1 MKLLMTDPS
10 VLPSDLTDTPR
21 WVLWREE
28 LRTDAQGH
36 QRVDKVPMRAGGGN
50 GSSTDPTSWSSFE
63 AAQRGLQ
70 RVQIATGLGF
80 VFTDDDD
87 IVGIDLDKC
96 AADGVL
102 EPWAAEIVDRFN
114 GTYVEW
120 SPSGTGVHLFVR
132 GRLGVGRRKQ
142 GRVEAYSSGRY
153 FTMTGKPLQGSG
165 ASVLPM
171 QDAIDWLQ
179 QTHLAP
185 PTKPPAAAPIH
196 HAAGGEYLTDLL
208 DLLSDQRADD
218 YDEWLRVGMA
228 IKGAGGSVGDWHRF
242 SARCVTKYDPAVVDA
257 KWAGLTPTQADLG
270 WIVGKAREDA
280 GDAAVVAV
288 KQRHGQYRT
297 TVDVLRGTTTPA
309 DPWVDHAPP
318 AAAPPADDPLP
329 TIDTLLQSFI
339 DWRKTNAGRF
349 TIGMAC
355 GMQRVD
361 AALSGWRGLTLLA
374 AQPGI
379 GKTTLA
385 LQVGTQILQRSPNAV
400 VVFFS
405 SEMRGR
411 DLAGRLLTMQTQLH
425 YRTLALP
432 DADPRVAEQHDAQ
445 MLDAQRHY
453 HDRLGSRLVVFS
465 PDQID
470 GASRDL
476 VPWMRRQVDR
486 VLQATGGSEVF
497 VVVDNLQQ
505 LPLAPPG
512 AADKQWYSDLERDRY
527 AIEQMMQLH
536 HGIDSACGRAC
547 TVVISETNKAAQ
559 QGNRS
564 DMTAVLGSG
573 RLVYKADTVLLMTH
587 PEGDLHWDDGR
598 PRCWL
603 RVVKGRDGVERKRVL
618 LTMDHHLHRFTESS
632 DADYD
637 AAVGSESRR

>member
-1 MKLLMTDPS
+1 MKLQMTDPS

-21 WVLWREE
+21 WVLWREVVQPDG
-28 LRTDAQGH
+28 RI
-36 QRVDKVPMRAGGGN
+36 DKVPLRVGGGN
-50 GSSTDPTSWSSFE
+50 GSSTDPTSWSSFA
-63 AAQRGLQ
+63 AAQRGL
-70 RVQIATGLGF
+70 RSVNIATGLGF

-87 IVGIDLDKC
+87 IMGIDLDKC
-96 AADGVL
+96 ATDGVL
-102 EPWAAEIVDRFN
+102 EPWAADIVNRFS
-114 GTYVEW
+114 GTYAEW
-120 SPSGTGVHLFVR
+120 SPSGRGVHLFVR
-132 GRLGVGRRKQ
+132 GRLAPGRRKQ
-142 GRVEAYSSGRY
+142 GQVEAYEKGRY
-153 FTMTGKPLQGSG
+153 FTMTGQPLPGSG
-165 ASVLPM
+165 SSVLPM

-185 PTKPPAAAPIH
+185 PKKTTAAAPQHH
-196 HAAGGEYLTDLL
+196 HAAGGDYLTDLL
-208 DLLSDQRADD
+208 GLLSDDRAND
-218 YDEWLRVGMA
+218 YDEWFRVLLA
-228 IKGAGGSVGDWHRF
+228 IKGAGGSVADAHRF
-242 SARCVTKYDPAVVDA
+242 SARCPEKYDPSVVDA
-257 KWAGLTPTQADLG
+257 KWDGLSPTQADLG
-270 WIVGKAREDA
+270 WIVSRAREDA
-280 GDAAVVAV
+280 GDAAVVEV
-288 KQRHGQYRT
+288 KQRHGKYAN
-297 TVDVLRGTTTPA
+297 TVDALRGTTQPA
-309 DPWVDHAPP
+309 DPWMDRTAPP
-318 AAAPPADDPLP
+318 AAAPVEEAPLP

-349 TIGMAC
+349 FIGMES
-355 GMQRVD
+355 GMPRID
-361 AALSGWRGLTLLA
+361 AALSGWRGLCLLA

-385 LQVGTQILQRSPNAV
+385 LQVGTQILLRSPDPV

-405 SEMRGR
+405 AEMRGR

-425 YRTLALP
+425 YRKLALP
-432 DADPRVAEQHDAQ
+432 DADSRMAERHDAQ
-445 MLDAQRHY
+445 MLEAQRHY
-453 HDRLGSRLVVFS
+453 HERLGSRLVIFS

-486 VLQATGGSEVF
+486 VLQKAGGSEVF

-505 LPLAPPG
+505 LPLVPPG

-536 HGIDSACGRAC
+536 HGIDAACGRAC

-573 RLVYKADTVLLMTH
+573 RLVYKADLVLMMTH
-587 PEGDLHWDDGR
+587 PDTDMQWPDGR

-618 LTMDHHLHRFTESS
+618 LTMDHHLHRFTEAS

-637 AAVGSESRR
+637 QAMNAEAGR

>member
-1 MKLLMTDPS
+1 MKMQTTPS
-10 VLPSDLTDTPR
+10 VLPPELTDTPR
-21 WVLWREE
+21 WLLWREE
-28 LRTDAQGH
+28 QRTDAQGH
-36 QRVDKVPMRAGGGN
+36 RRVDKVPMRVGGGN
-50 GSSTDPTSWSSFE
+50 GSTTDPTSWSSF
-63 AAQRGLQ
+63 ADAQRGLSS
-70 RVQIATGLGF
+70 VQNAKGLGF

-87 IVGIDLDKC
+87 IVGVDLDKC

-102 EPWAAEIVDRFN
+102 EPWAAEIVDRFS
-114 GTYVEW
+114 GTYAEW

-153 FTMTGKPLQGSG
+153 FTMTGKPLPRTS
-165 ASVLPM
+165 SRVLPM

-179 QTHLAP
+179 RTHLAP
-185 PTKPPAAAPIH
+185 QTKPHTAAPH
-196 HAAGGEYLTDLL
+196 HHAAAGGEYLTDLL

-242 SARCVTKYDPAVVDA
+242 SARCPAKYDPAAVDA

-280 GDAAVVAV
+280 GDARVVAV
-288 KQRHGQYRT
+288 KQRHGEYRT
-297 TVDVLRGTTTPA
+297 AVDALRGTTTPA
-309 DPWVDHAPP
+309 DPWVDHAAP
-318 AAAPPADDPLP
+318 AAAPDADDPLP
-329 TIDTLLQSFI
+329 TIGTLLQSFI

-349 TIGMAC
+349 MIGMEC

-361 AALSGWRGLTLLA
+361 AALSGWRGLCLLA

-385 LQVGTQILQRSPNAV
+385 LQVGTQILQRSRDAV

-432 DADPRVAEQHDAQ
+432 DADPRMAERHDAQ
-445 MLDAQRHY
+445 MRDAQQHY
-453 HDRLGSRLVVFS
+453 HERLGGRLVVFS
-465 PDQID
+465 PDQIE

-486 VLQATGGSEVF
+486 VLQSAGCSEVF

-505 LPLAPPG
+505 LPLVPPG

-536 HGIDSACGRAC
+536 HGIDNACGRAC
-547 TVVISETNKAAQ
+547 TVVISETNKRANE
-559 QGNRS
+559 GNRS

-587 PEGDLHWDDGR
+587 PEKDLHWEDGR

-603 RVVKGRDGVERKRVL
+603 RVAKGRDGVERTRVL
-618 LTMDHHLHRFTESS
+618 LTMDHHLHRFTEASE
-632 DADYD
+632 ADYD
-637 AAVGSESRR
+637 RVVSEEGMR